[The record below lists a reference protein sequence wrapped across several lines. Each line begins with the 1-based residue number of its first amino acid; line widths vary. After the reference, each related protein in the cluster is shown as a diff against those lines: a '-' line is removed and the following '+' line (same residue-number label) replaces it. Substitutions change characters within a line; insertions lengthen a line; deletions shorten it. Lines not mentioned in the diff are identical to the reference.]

1 MPDVPPLVAPG
12 QAGRHALDNPKARMH
27 PLDPWRVA
35 NLLIEQ
41 HGESAGLQ
49 AALRADAFWE
59 AGDEAGAV
67 LWRQVL
73 GATDVLRGTTQRAGE
88 AQH

>member
-1 MPDVPPLVAPG
+1 MRRLLLRH
-12 QAGRHALDNPKARMH
+12 GRWGGMLSANWTTEVH

-49 AALRADAFWE
+49 AALRADALWE
-59 AGDEAGAV
+59 AGDEAGAAV
-67 LWRQVL
+67 WRQVL
-73 GATDVLRGTTQRAGE
+73 SLALRIQA
-88 AQH
+88 A

>member
-1 MPDVPPLVAPG
+1 MCCLLL
-12 QAGRHALDNPKARMH
+12 RHGGWDGMLPTTRTTEVH

-49 AALRADAFWE
+49 AALRADALWE
-59 AGDEAGAV
+59 VGDEAGVAV
-67 LWRQVL
+67 WRQVL
-73 GATDVLRGTTQRAGE
+73 GAIDILQRTEQLAGE